1 MIAES
6 ARADADDS
14 TQPSGFHIGPGLI
27 GNGGICLN
35 PQEWL
40 KGEVPP
46 APLPGAISF
55 SVPELRLEI
64 SPTLEGKVALQ
75 PRGLVQG
82 GQSRFDKKHS

>member
-27 GNGGICLN
+27 GNGGIRFN
-35 PQEWL
+35 PQERR

-64 SPTLEGKVALQ
+64 GPSFECKAALQ
-75 PRGLVQG
+75 PRGLLQG
-82 GQSRFDKKHS
+82 GQGRFDQEHP